1 MQATLT
7 IVRYKKRF
15 IPMALLSMALFHWP
29 LWRSKKIGFYKLMGS
44 GKNGTFDKTPDWQQW
59 AIMAVFTEDIPQGS
73 LQQKDYLHLL
83 YGRLIGG
90 WLRFFHCEVLTLLL
104 EPIEGHGQWDGQQ
117 PFGQLSKQSD
127 YAGPIAVLTRATI
140 RLGKLRSFWR
150 HVPAVAGRM
159 ANAEGFVNS
168 FGIGEIPWVKQAT
181 FSIWQSKE
189 AMRQFA
195 YKMQEHAEV
204 VRKTYQE
211 KWYSEEMFVRFIILD
226 KTGTLKGEELF

>member
-15 IPMALLSMALFHWP
+15 IPMALLSMALFRWP

-59 AIMAVFTEDIPQGS
+59 AIMAVFNEDLPQGS

-90 WLRFFHCEVLTLLL
+90 WLRLFRCEVLTLLL
-104 EPIEGHGQWDGQQ
+104 NPIEGHGQWDGQQ
-117 PFGQLSKQSD
+117 PFGALPKQSD

-140 RLGKLRSFWR
+140 RLGKLRSFWQN
-150 HVPAVAGRM
+150 VPAVASRM
-159 ANAEGFVNS
+159 ANAEGFINS

-181 FSIWQSKE
+181 FSVWQSKE

-211 KWYSEEMFVRFIILD
+211 KWYSEEMFVRFIILE
-226 KTGTLKGEELF
+226 TAGSLQGNFF

>member
-1 MQATLT
+1 
-7 IVRYKKRF
+7 
-15 IPMALLSMALFHWP
+15 MALLSMALFRWP

-59 AIMAVFTEDIPQGS
+59 AIMATFSTDLPQGS
-73 LQQKDYLHLL
+73 LQQKDYLTLL
-83 YGRLIGG
+83 YGRFIGG
-90 WLRFFHCEVLTLLL
+90 WLRLFRCEVQTLLL
-104 EPIEGHGQWDGQQ
+104 TPIEGHGQWDGQQ
-117 PFGQLSKQSD
+117 PFGTLPKQSD

-150 HVPAVAGRM
+150 HVPAVASRM
-159 ANAEGFVNS
+159 ANAEGFIHSV
-168 FGIGEIPWVKQAT
+168 GIGEIPWIKQAT
-181 FSIWQSKE
+181 FSVWQSKE

-211 KWYSEEMFVRFIILD
+211 KWYSEEMFVRFMILD
-226 KTGTLKGEELF
+226 KNGTLRGEELV